1 MGGGRQVAS
10 GQWQVARGSAP
21 CKLQVHSAQKGSA
34 PTSRLHSSF
43 RPRDFLENPAVAGIC
58 GIFYGKCPTL
68 FIYFV
73 AYFLKNGHVDTFPL
87 CALLHILPTPEASP
101 VKLSRTS
108 RLQENRRQ
116 ITDHRKLLIGDKW
129 RATFCSLF
137 RFHANAFAA
146 KLFTTR
152 DCCIFFLPAAQKITE
167 WTALH
172 DLWYFPVQSATD
184 SGNFASLRS
193 ASAGMTVLVGSGAE
207 LFCNLTSVFC
217 LLVTQ
222 IRGNP
227 R

>member
-1 MGGGRQVAS
+1 MRGGKQSRKWPVAGSKGLRAVQGASTQWLRATACPLSHSDFVLHTPPIRHS
-10 GQWQVARGSAP
+10 GW
-21 CKLQVHSAQKGSA
+21 
-34 PTSRLHSSF
+34 
-43 RPRDFLENPAVAGIC
+43 RDFLENPVVAGIC
-58 GIFYGKCPTL
+58 GSFYGKCPTF

-73 AYFLKNGHVDTFPL
+73 AYFLENGHVDTCPL
-87 CALLHILPTPEASP
+87 CALLHILPAPEASP

-137 RFHANAFAA
+137 RFHSNASVTTN
-146 KLFTTR
+146 FTTR
-152 DCCIFFLPAAQKITE
+152 DCCIFFSPAAQKITE

-193 ASAGMTVLVGSGAE
+193 ASAGMTVLVGSGCGA
-207 LFCNLTSVFC
+207 
-217 LLVTQ
+217 LL
-222 IRGNP
+222 
-227 R
+227 